1 LSPSYIQ
8 PHRIGGVVPVSASAP
23 NHRGPVLQRALA
35 GLPAA
40 LGSATYDASNRLTSW
55 AREGRLIPNDPDVD
69 FFYAAG
75 DAESFESAIP
85 TVVAAGFEPL
95 YRFANNDRVTTE
107 HSFPAERREV

>member
-1 LSPSYIQ
+1 
-8 PHRIGGVVPVSASAP
+8 
-23 NHRGPVLQRALA
+23 
-35 GLPAA
+35 
-40 LGSATYDASNRLTSW
+40 
-55 AREGRLIPNDPDVD
+55 LIPNDPDVD